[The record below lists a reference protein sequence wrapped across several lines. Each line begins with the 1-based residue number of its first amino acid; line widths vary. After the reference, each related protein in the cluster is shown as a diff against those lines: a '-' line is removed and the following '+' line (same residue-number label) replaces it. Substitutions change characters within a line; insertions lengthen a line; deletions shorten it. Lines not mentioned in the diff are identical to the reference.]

1 MEITYLKEFAEL
13 ARVLHFTT
21 AAENLYISQ
30 PVLSKHIRALEK
42 ELGEPLFDRAKI
54 LALTKFGTE
63 YLKHAEEI
71 VAKYEEAEEWRRNY
85 LKKSNLTML
94 IGLPES
100 LMLYEIND
108 HLHDFSNI
116 HPEFYIETM
125 ESTTSSLV
133 RMYKQGIFKIFL
145 TGMTISTDPATLP
158 FKFLNVAKGDIKVCV
173 SRNHP
178 LAGKEVISIDDLK
191 EEKVVIPPHDTL
203 FQEFIEEKFF
213 NVLGYYKEFRYS
225 SYSIAK
231 TLAES
236 GSYVAL
242 LQEEATVADMP
253 EELVVRR
260 LSPAI
265 EYVRG
270 IGYHPTALSDA
281 EKAYVEF
288 VRNEV
293 KGKIKA

>member
-13 ARVLHFTT
+13 ARVMHFTT

-42 ELGEPLFDRAKI
+42 ELGEPLFNRTKI
-54 LALTKFGTE
+54 LSLTKFGSM
-63 YLKHAEEI
+63 YLKYAEEM
-71 VAKYEEAEEWRRNY
+71 VAKYEESEEWRKGFLEKGN
-85 LKKSNLTML
+85 STML

-108 HLHDFSNI
+108 HLHTFSSL
-116 HPEFYIETM
+116 HPEFHIETM
-125 ESTTSSLV
+125 ESLTSALV
-133 RMYKQGIFKIFL
+133 QMYKQGIFKIFL
-145 TGMTISTDPATLP
+145 TGMLTSTDPVTLP
-158 FKFLNVAKGDIKVCV
+158 FRFLPVAKGEIKVCL
-173 SRNHP
+173 SKNHP
-178 LAGKEVISIDDLK
+178 LAAKKTISVEELK
-191 EEKVVIPPHDTL
+191 EENVVIPPHNTL
-203 FQEFIEEKFF
+203 FQEFIEDKFYS
-213 NVLGYYKEFRYS
+213 VLGFYKEFRYS

-242 LQEEATVADMP
+242 LQEEAVVVDMP
-253 EELVVRR
+253 EGLVVRR
-260 LSPAI
+260 LTPSV

-293 KGKIKA
+293 DKKFC

>member
-1 MEITYLKEFAEL
+1 MEITYLKEFTEL
-13 ARVLHFTT
+13 ARVMHFTT

-42 ELGEPLFDRAKI
+42 ELGEPLFNRTKI
-54 LALTKFGTE
+54 LSLTKFGSM
-63 YLKHAEEI
+63 YLKYAEEL
-71 VAKYEEAEEWRRNY
+71 VAKYEESEEWRKGY

-108 HLHDFSNI
+108 HLHDFSNL

-125 ESTTSSLV
+125 ESLTSALV
-133 RMYKQGIFKIFL
+133 QMYKQGIFKIFL
-145 TGMTISTDPATLP
+145 TGMLTSTDPATLP
-158 FKFLNVAKGDIKVCV
+158 FKFLPVAKGEIKVCL
-173 SRNHP
+173 SKNHP
-178 LAGKEVISIDDLK
+178 LAAKETISVEELK
-191 EEKVVIPPHDTL
+191 DENVVIPPHNTL
-203 FQEFIEEKFF
+203 FQEFIEDKFYS
-213 NVLGYYKEFRYS
+213 VLGYNKELRYS

-242 LQEEATVADMP
+242 LQEEAVASDMSD
-253 EELVVRR
+253 ELVVRR
-260 LSPAI
+260 LTPSI
-265 EYVRG
+265 EYLRG
-270 IGYHPTALSDA
+270 IGYHPTGLSDA

-288 VRNEV
+288 VSSQQPFTIN
-293 KGKIKA
+293 